1 MLPSSMNEPMVKDL
15 FAVSGFKWLK
25 KGTVPP
31 GARECMEV
39 TQRVGFPHEPLGLV
53 KTSEMRRPIPK
64 VAAGKGHRIFGMIIS
79 VNR

>member
-31 GARECMEV
+31 GARECME
-39 TQRVGFPHEPLGLV
+39 
-53 KTSEMRRPIPK
+53 
-64 VAAGKGHRIFGMIIS
+64 AW
-79 VNR
+79 